1 MAMVMTSA
9 SNTLSAQLQELH
21 ISPAERAVLHK
32 EIMKMTVTDYD
43 ADIGAFESEAA
54 AAIDRANISSLQ
66 GAVANLSSGWASALR
81 VKGIDYGPVAPTVPG
96 KCLHPTHVPQA
107 VLAGLASKLRCMLV
121 GYGIEKVYTHPFFH
135 DIRPV
140 RGKKEGSNGDGDP
153 LDMHMDMSYTKDA
166 PDFVALAAL
175 REGPDPNV
183 TTPLVEN
190 RQLYKFLAER
200 SPQDIAVLRDP
211 ASWKISQPDSTG
223 GGLSPPMPL
232 LTGDENMVTFWL
244 RVKHEKI
251 IPQHDRAKQAL
262 IHLQRALTEVE
273 THSLHLGSGE
283 VLVFNNYMA
292 LHTRSSFKPNFSS
305 DDRLLMRAYYMAR
318 NKNSAIPE
326 DRIIPESQT
335 RVV

>member
-1 MAMVMTSA
+1 M
-9 SNTLSAQLQELH
+9 
-21 ISPAERAVLHK
+21 
-32 EIMKMTVTDYD
+32 
-43 ADIGAFESEAA
+43 G
-54 AAIDRANISSLQ
+54 
-66 GAVANLSSGWASALR
+66 
-81 VKGIDYGPVAPTVPG
+81 
-96 KCLHPTHVPQA
+96 
-107 VLAGLASKLRCMLV
+107 
-121 GYGIEKVYTHPFFH
+121 
-135 DIRPV
+135 
-140 RGKKEGSNGDGDP
+140 
-153 LDMHMDMSYTKDA
+153 
-166 PDFVALAAL
+166 
-175 REGPDPNV
+175 
-183 TTPLVEN
+183 EN

-211 ASWKISQPDSTG
+211 ASWKIYQPDSTG

-244 RVKHEKI
+244 RFKHSQI
-251 IPQHDRAKQAL
+251 APQNDRAKQAL

-318 NKNSAIPE
+318 NRNSAIPE
-326 DRIIPESQT
+326 DRTIPESQT